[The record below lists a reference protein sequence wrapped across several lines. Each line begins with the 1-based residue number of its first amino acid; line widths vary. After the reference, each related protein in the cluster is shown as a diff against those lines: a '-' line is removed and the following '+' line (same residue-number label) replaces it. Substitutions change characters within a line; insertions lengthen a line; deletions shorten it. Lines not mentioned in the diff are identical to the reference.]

1 MSEAIDIIIKSW
13 NAIDYTLATLQS
25 IREKTKLPHK
35 ITVVDNGSS
44 SETLD
49 ILEHQKEVI
58 IIKHGKNIGPGEAA
72 RTGFN
77 STSSKYF
84 VLMDNDVV
92 VTEGWLDKL
101 VSDIDNDTGVVAPL
115 RYGSRLKYPY
125 SDQSSRKAWEDI
137 RDKNPKLSLFDQ
149 LSLFTGNNSIEHF
162 EKDLIY
168 ANNSK
173 TERVIAPPG
182 FVSVSLVLLNRN
194 AINNSGGISLDEF
207 VGYGGEDVD
216 MCWRIGESGY
226 NIIRSAKV
234 YVHHFE
240 HSSMEENKIS
250 IKKSLTESNMVLFKK
265 WGHRMDEWIKKI
277 EALEGRDKIDNY
289 PFIKLFSDIK
299 NDRTAEYF

>member
-1 MSEAIDIIIKSW
+1 MSGAIDIIIKSW

-25 IREKTKLPHK
+25 IREKTKIPYK

-49 ILEHQKEVI
+49 ILEHQKDIVL
-58 IIKHGKNIGPGEAA
+58 IKHSENLGPGEAA
-72 RTGFN
+72 KTGFN
-77 STSSKYF
+77 ATSSKYF

-101 VSDIDNDTGVVAPL
+101 LSDIDNDTGVVAPL

-125 SDQSSRKAWEDI
+125 SNHPSRMVWENI
-137 RDKNPKLSLFDQ
+137 RDKNPQLSLFDQ
-149 LSLFTGNNSIEHF
+149 LSLFTRNNSIEHF
-162 EKDLIY
+162 EEDFIR
-168 ANNSK
+168 ANSPEK
-173 TERVIAPPG
+173 EGVVAPPG
-182 FVSVSLVLLNRN
+182 FVSASLVLLNRN
-194 AINNSGGISLDEF
+194 VINSSGDISSDEF
-207 VGYGGEDVD
+207 IGYGGEDVD

-250 IKKSLTESNMVLFKK
+250 IRKSLTESNMILFRK
-265 WGHRMDEWIKKI
+265 WGHKTDEWIKKI
-277 EALEGRDKIDNY
+277 EALEGKDKIDNY